1 MAKSPRRAAAAFLM
15 TDVAQGT
22 IPVRPTIHLHVTP
35 HKRNRIAE
43 RNRGRTDNSPGT
55 APPRK
60 AIGFPN
66 VLEECRCGF
75 PALQGYHTSFYPVY
89 HGKKVA
95 NSEDRQ
101 KCRPSESFS
110 ELPGVRKTVIENL
123 KDTPDGFLS
132 DYLPFR
138 RPSAFFISVFRV
150 SCESATFSFYCS
162 PTRASC
168 LASRSFSR
176 FTSSSGSSRRS
187 MGPKERMRISSS
199 VSSSFR

>member
-1 MAKSPRRAAAAFLM
+1 M
-15 TDVAQGT
+15 TSCNVSVIRHYKISLLYVSFRTNASEAPAPIADDCS
-22 IPVRPTIHLHVTP
+22 VRVFSRP
-35 HKRNRIAE
+35 
-43 RNRGRTDNSPGT
+43 
-55 APPRK
+55 
-60 AIGFPN
+60 
-66 VLEECRCGF
+66 
-75 PALQGYHTSFYPVY
+75 QGYHTSFYRVY

-110 ELPGVRKTVIENL
+110 ELPGVRKTVIESL

-138 RPSAFFISVFRV
+138 YPFAFFISVFRV
-150 SCESATFSFYCS
+150 SRESATSPLYC
-162 PTRASC
+162 PLTRAIC
-168 LASRSFSR
+168 LASRSFSWL
-176 FTSSSGSSRRS
+176 TSSSGSSRRS